1 MKDNSLMNKNL
12 KPWILLFFFSLCFF
26 LPVLSFSQLTG
37 TQKAD
42 SLREA
47 LANTTGTD
55 KILLQLDLALQI
67 HEANEIE
74 ALELAN
80 SALESAVET
89 GSENLEMRA
98 CYVLGRTYFVH
109 NEIGLSET
117 YYNQAL
123 RISNE
128 IGENGYKGEILFRKG
143 VIEHRRGGSID
154 ALDLFNEAIQ
164 VSRLAENFKSVGS
177 SYSMMGTIFRLN
189 GLYDRAIEYIIKS
202 KINYERAGF
211 TEGDAWAA
219 YLLGRIYADLKLPEK
234 ALEYFNE
241 SLGKYQEMAAKDGNN
256 NGVAICFEQ
265 IGLLNLET
273 GNLEE
278 ARNAINRVLDIHK
291 QSGSEYG
298 LSNAFMYLG
307 KIEYYFQN
315 YEKAE
320 NYLNEALEIK
330 EKIEDML
337 SLPGIYEYIG
347 LCRVA
352 RGEIE
357 QGILDIE
364 HGLDLALA
372 NDQVKIQ
379 LEIYSNLEKVYLNL
393 NDLEKVIFYQKKQIE
408 TQEIILSGA
417 ANIKIDQLQAIYEL
431 DEKNNQIATL
441 EKQNEI
447 NTLRIKQQKTYQML
461 MIAGFLFV
469 LIISV
474 IIFSLYRKLRLNNRE
489 LNRINTTKDRLFSII
504 AHDLKGSV
512 GSSLELSRIL
522 ADNDKMNEP
531 LDQKKYF
538 QLIYQSLNGSYN
550 LLINLL
556 EWALSQFQK
565 IEYDPKILI
574 FKDVVDDVRSQMLTL
589 IQAKNIVIE
598 IQAEDSQKVFADEG
612 MLKTVLRN
620 LLSNA
625 KKFSNPGGKVIL
637 SAKQRNGFVEIS
649 VKDFGVGI
657 DSEVIPHL
665 FDLDFNNSTSGT
677 LGENGTGL
685 GLILVKEFVEKHGGK
700 VWVESKAGSGS
711 TFFYT
716 LPDKS

>member
-1 MKDNSLMNKNL
+1 MRENF

-26 LPVLSFSQLTG
+26 LPVLSSGQLSG

-47 LANTTGTD
+47 LAMTNGTD
-55 KILLQLDLALQI
+55 KILLQLELALQI
-67 HEANEIE
+67 HETNENE

-80 SALESAVET
+80 AALESAIET
-89 GSENLEMRA
+89 GNDNLEMRA

-117 YYNQAL
+117 FYNRAL
-123 RISNE
+123 RISNKT
-128 IGENGYKGEILFRKG
+128 GENGYKGEILFRKG
-143 VIEHRRGGSID
+143 VIEQRKGESIQ
-154 ALDLFNEAIQ
+154 ALDFFNESIQ
-164 VSRLAENFKSVGS
+164 VSRLAENYKSAGS

-202 KINYERAGF
+202 KLNYERAGF

-234 ALEYFNE
+234 ALDYFNE
-241 SLGKYQEMAAKDGNN
+241 SMEKYQKMAAIDGNY

-265 IGLLNLET
+265 IGLLNLES
-273 GNLEE
+273 GNFEV
-278 ARNAINRVLDIHK
+278 AREYINRVLDIHK

-298 LSNAFMYLG
+298 LSNAYKYLG

-320 NYLNEALEIK
+320 NYLNEALAIKKEIN
-330 EKIEDML
+330 DLL

-347 LCRVA
+347 LCHI
-352 RGEIE
+352 GKGKISE
-357 QGILDIE
+357 GISNIE

-379 LEIYSNLEKVYLNL
+379 LEIYSNLEDVYLNL
-393 NDLEKVIFYQKKQIE
+393 NDLKKVIFYQKKQIE

-441 EKQNEI
+441 EKQNEL
-447 NTLRIKQQKTYQML
+447 NRLRIKQQKTYQLL

-504 AHDLKGSV
+504 AHDLKGSI
-512 GSSLELSRIL
+512 GSALALSKILTEDAELKKQSG
-522 ADNDKMNEP
+522 E
-531 LDQKKYF
+531 KKYLP
-538 QLIYQSLNGSYN
+538 LIFQSLNSSYD
-550 LLINLL
+550 LLNNLL

-565 IEYDPKILI
+565 IEFKPEHLILN
-574 FKDVVDDVRSQMLTL
+574 DVVDDVRKQMVTLSQT
-589 IQAKNIVIE
+589 KNVAIE
-598 IQAEDSQKVFADEG
+598 IKAEDSQKVFADKG
-612 MLKTVLRN
+612 FLKTILRN

-625 KKFSNPGGKVIL
+625 IKFSSPGSKVIF
-637 SAKQRNGFVEIS
+637 SAQHRDGSVEIS

-657 DSEVIPHL
+657 DSKVIPRL
-665 FDLDFNNSTSGT
+665 FDLGSNASTSGT
-677 LGENGTGL
+677 MGENGTGL
-685 GLILVKEFVEKHGGK
+685 GLILVKEFVEKHDGK
-700 VWVESKAGSGS
+700 IWVDSEVGRGS
-711 TFFYT
+711 TFYFT
-716 LPDKS
+716 LPHNP